1 MLVNPL
7 ARDSQTALGGLW
19 VRFRKAVARWKRTE
33 VSAVAA
39 QARAQIRVQR
49 WLRWGI
55 TAI

>member
-39 QARAQIRVQR
+39 QARAQIWVQR
-49 WLRWGI
+49 WLRWGL